1 MIGSLARELIHNTK
15 EHPDDIEN
23 LVDEF
28 EKVLYKR
35 ILDNKRMIFIQFI
48 ASIYE
53 YDYKSLER
61 DVLKHIVLDTY
72 TCIGISKKERVH
84 MLRVALFAYRRW
96 LGNDYS
102 ILLDE
107 CYDKIKVQETMEEA
121 GDKLPFV

>member
-61 DVLKHIVLDTY
+61 DVLMAVV
-72 TCIGISKKERVH
+72 IGVDNFRVIH
-84 MLRVALFAYRRW
+84 
-96 LGNDYS
+96 
-102 ILLDE
+102 
-107 CYDKIKVQETMEEA
+107 EE
-121 GDKLPFV
+121 